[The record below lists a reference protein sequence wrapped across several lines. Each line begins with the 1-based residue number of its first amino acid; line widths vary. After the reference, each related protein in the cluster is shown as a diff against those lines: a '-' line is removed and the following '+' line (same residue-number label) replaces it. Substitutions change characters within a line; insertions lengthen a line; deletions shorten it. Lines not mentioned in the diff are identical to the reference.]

1 MILITG
7 ATGLTGSHLA
17 LHLLENGATSIRAI
31 YRNQQRI
38 EKTRS
43 LFARYQKSHL
53 FDKIE
58 WVHADILN
66 VSSLEVAFRGIERVF
81 HCAALVSFD
90 PKDHERLRKNNIE
103 GTANV
108 VNFCLHYGI
117 KKLCHVSSIAA
128 LGDLKDN
135 ETTITEESEW
145 NPEKPHTDYAISKFG
160 AEMEI
165 WRGQQEG
172 LNIVIV
178 NPGIIL
184 GAGFPESE
192 SGKIFSYVTKGM
204 QFYTKGT
211 SSFVSVF
218 DVVKI
223 MSLLME
229 SEITGERFIISA
241 ETLSFREVLNKIADA
256 MKLSRPSIYAKPWVT
271 TLAWKFD
278 WILANF
284 LQQERKISHDNARA
298 LHAEISYSGEKLQKA
313 IDFKFQMIKETIQ
326 EIVAKKY

>member
-17 LHLLENGATSIRAI
+17 LHLLENGANVVRAI
-31 YRNQQRI
+31 FRSTKRI
-38 EKTRS
+38 DKTKS
-43 LFARYQKSHL
+43 LFLLYDKMHL
-53 FDKIE
+53 FDKID
-58 WVHADILN
+58 WVHGDITD
-66 VSSLEVAFRGIERVF
+66 VTTLEVAFRGVDRVY

-103 GTANV
+103 GTANI

-117 KKLCHVSSIAA
+117 KKLCHMSSIAA
-128 LGDLKDN
+128 LGDLREN

-172 LNIVIV
+172 LNTIIV

-184 GAGFPESE
+184 GAGFPASE
-192 SGKIFSYVTKGM
+192 SGKIFGYVTKGI

-211 SSFVSVF
+211 SSFVSVL

-223 MSLLME
+223 MALLME
-229 SEITGERFIISA
+229 SDIRGERFILSA
-241 ETLSFREVLNKIADA
+241 QTLSFRQVLNHIADA
-256 MKLSRPSIYAKPWVT
+256 MKVSRPAIYAKPWIT

-278 WILANF
+278 WILAN
-284 LQQERKISHDNARA
+284 LMRQRRKISRDNARA
-298 LHAEISYSGEKLQKA
+298 LHAVISYSGNKLNNAIGYEFQK
-313 IDFKFQMIKETIQ
+313 IEESIK
-326 EIVAKKY
+326 EIVAKRR

>member
-17 LHLLENGATSIRAI
+17 LHLLENGAASIRAI
-31 YRNQQRI
+31 YRNTKRI
-38 EKTRS
+38 EKTKS
-43 LFARYQKSHL
+43 LFQLYGKQHL
-53 FDKIE
+53 FDQIN
-58 WVHADILN
+58 WVQGDITD
-66 VSSLEVAFRGIERVF
+66 VTTLEIAFRGVDRVY

-90 PKDHERLRKNNIE
+90 PKDQERLRKNNIE
-103 GTANV
+103 GTANI

-117 KKLCHVSSIAA
+117 KKLCHMSSIAA
-128 LGDLKDN
+128 LGDLKEN

-172 LNIVIV
+172 LNTVIV

-184 GAGFPESE
+184 GAGFPMSE
-192 SGKIFSYVTKGM
+192 SGKIFGYVSKGI

-211 SSFVSVF
+211 SSFVGVH

-223 MSLLME
+223 MTILMDRD
-229 SEITGERFIISA
+229 IQGERFILSA
-241 ETLSFREVLNKIADA
+241 QTLSFQHVLNHIADA
-256 MKLSRPSIYAKPWVT
+256 MKVGRPTIYAQPWIT
-271 TLAWKFD
+271 TLAWKLD
-278 WILANF
+278 WILANIMRRK
-284 LQQERKISHDNARA
+284 RKISRDNARA
-298 LHAEISYSGEKLQKA
+298 LHAVIRYSSQKLNDAIGYEFENIEQSINQIVEKQR
-313 IDFKFQMIKETIQ
+313 
-326 EIVAKKY
+326 